1 MSTAFSRSLRSLAAD
16 SARSSLATLAIAGA
30 LMAAWTGW
38 FLLAKITLFEVT
50 EQARVQAGVATYP
63 VEAVVPGRVL
73 SSHLDIGRQVKGGE
87 VLVELDAR
95 PEQLRREE
103 DSARLA
109 GLVAQV
115 GALRAQAAAEEATR
129 GVERRSS
136 QVAAEQARAQERAAM
151 APSKFSADEAERLK
165 ELHRQG
171 LIASR
176 DLERGRA
183 EADAQRAAAEA
194 SRLAA
199 LRIEQEQ
206 RVRDGERDAR
216 LGRIQA
222 DLRELEGQA
231 ESLRASEARL
241 RNEVERRLL
250 RAPVSGRLGE
260 VKALR
265 PGAFLKEGERVA
277 AIVTADD
284 LAVVAQFPPETAIGR
299 LRPGQRARLRL
310 NGFPWTQY
318 GAVEAKV
325 TRVAD
330 EIRDGSVRVELAV
343 NHAGSLRIPLQH
355 GMAGSLEVEVERVA
369 PAALML
375 RLAGQ
380 WITAPRDPGRAQARS
395 RSGLPNPAE

>member
-1 MSTAFSRSLRSLAAD
+1 M
-16 SARSSLATLAIAGA
+16 ATLAIAGA